1 MSEQPKQLIWLD
13 NGDTLRRYLFAQCF
27 GNVVGQAY
35 LFQLQTNSLVDIGK
49 LVDFSLQSADI
60 AASKI
65 ESAGDPSSI

>member
-35 LFQLQTNSLVDIGK
+35 LYQLQTNNLVDIGK
-49 LVDFSLQSADI
+49 LVDFSLQSADV

-65 ESAGDPSSI
+65 ERGGDPSSK

>member
-1 MSEQPKQLIWLD
+1 MSNQPKQLIWLD

-35 LFQLQTNSLVDIGK
+35 LYQLQTNSLVDIGK
-49 LVDFSLQSADI
+49 LVDFSLQSADV

-65 ESAGDPSSI
+65 ERAGDPPSN